1 VKLKALHKSIFL
13 SIIFYSKLLKFLLL
27 RRSLKQHFILF
38 KKLTLMKIFRRSFFA
53 ALFLTLAACSTTK
66 KTTVYGEADG
76 KVEWIFLQLNDV
88 YEIAPLE
95 NGKTGGLARVATV
108 KQGLLKE
115 NPNVFTV
122 MAGDFLSP
130 SVIGTLKYEGAGIK
144 GRQMVETMNALGVN
158 LVCFGNHEFD
168 LDFADLQKRMDES
181 TFEWLSSNAFKTE
194 GEGIVAFGKTGD
206 ADGHPEYK
214 VLTINDGKANESV
227 KVGIWGVV
235 LDANKKDYV
244 QYSDPLER
252 SKTLVTEVLPK
263 EADVFVGLT
272 HVAVDMDK
280 QIASENPSVSLIMG
294 GHEHTNQIYKIGQ
307 TTLAKADANAKT
319 VYVHRCSYNL
329 KTKKTTVKSELV
341 QIDDSIADEPNVA
354 AVVKK
359 WNDIAEKSFKAGGFD
374 PNETVAELTEVLDGR
389 EASLRLQQ
397 NNLGSA
403 IAKSMSAAA
412 KKAVDCAFFNSGSV
426 RIDDQITGKIT
437 QKDIIRVMPFG
448 GKVVE
453 FDILGVELKKV
464 LYAGM
469 LSKGRGG
476 YLQWDKI
483 NYDDASKILTING
496 AILDEGRTYHCA
508 TNDFL
513 LTGKENNL
521 DFFTTK
527 NPNVFNVDMP
537 TDVADI
543 RFDIRKSFI
552 RYLKNRK

>member
-1 VKLKALHKSIFL
+1 MKSIN
-13 SIIFYSKLLKFLLL
+13 Y
-27 RRSLKQHFILF
+27 
-38 KKLTLMKIFRRSFFA
+38 TLYL
-53 ALFLTLAACSTTK
+53 ALFLAFTACSTSK

-88 YEIAPLE
+88 YEISPLE
-95 NGKTGGLARVATV
+95 NGKSGGMARVSTV
-108 KQGLLKE
+108 KQNLLKE

-122 MAGDFLSP
+122 LAGDFLSP
-130 SVIGTLKYEGAGIK
+130 SVIGTLKHEGSGIK

-168 LDFADLQKRMDES
+168 LDYPDLQKRMDES

-206 ADGHPEYK
+206 EDGHPEYK

-252 SKTLVTEVLPK
+252 SHTLVTEVMPK

-272 HVAVDMDK
+272 HLAVEMDK
-280 QIASENPSVSLIMG
+280 QIAQENPSVSLIMG

-307 TTLAKADANAKT
+307 TTVAKADANAKT

-329 KTKKTTVKSELV
+329 KTKKTTVTSQLV
-341 QIDDSIADEPNVA
+341 KIDDSIAEEPKVA
-354 AVVKK
+354 AVVQK
-359 WNDIAEKSFKAGGFD
+359 WSDIADKSFKAGGFSPD
-374 PNETVAELTEVLDGR
+374 EVVAELTEILDGR

-397 NNLGSA
+397 NNMGSA
-403 IAKSMSAAA
+403 VAKAMSAAA
-412 KKAVDCAFFNSGSV
+412 KKPVDCSFFNSGSI
-426 RIDDQITGKIT
+426 RIDDQVTGKIT
-437 QKDIIRVMPFG
+437 QKDIIRIMPFG
-448 GKVVE
+448 GKIVE
-453 FDILGVELKKV
+453 FDIQGSELRKV
-464 LYAGM
+464 ILAGL

-483 NYDDASKILTING
+483 SYDDATRTIRVNG
-496 AILDEGRTYHCA
+496 DVLSDSRTYHCA

-513 LTGKENNL
+513 LTGKENNF

-527 NPNVFNVDMP
+527 NPTISNVDMP
-537 TDVADI
+537 TDVNDV
-543 RFDIRKSFI
+543 RFDIRKAFI
-552 RYLKNRK
+552 QYLKNKK

>member
-1 VKLKALHKSIFL
+1 
-13 SIIFYSKLLKFLLL
+13 
-27 RRSLKQHFILF
+27 
-38 KKLTLMKIFRRSFFA
+38 MKIIKSSLFV
-53 ALFLTLAACSTTK
+53 ALLIAFAACSTSQ

-76 KVEWIFLQLNDV
+76 KVEWIFLHLNDV
-88 YEIAPLE
+88 YEIGALE
-95 NGKTGGLARVATV
+95 NGKTGGLARVSTV
-108 KQGLLKE
+108 KQNLLKE

-168 LDFADLQKRMDES
+168 LDYPDLQKRMDES

-194 GEGIVAFGKTGD
+194 GEGIVAFGKAGD
-206 ADGHPEYK
+206 ADGNPEYK

-244 QYSDPLER
+244 QYSDPMER
-252 SKTLVTEVLPK
+252 SKSLVTDVLPK

-272 HVAVDMDK
+272 HLSVDMDK
-280 QIASENPSVSLIMG
+280 QIAAENPSVSLIMG

-329 KTKKTTVKSELV
+329 KTKKTTVISELV
-341 QIDDSIADEPNVA
+341 KIDDSIADEPKVA

-374 PNETVAELTEVLDGR
+374 ANETVVELTEVLDGR
-389 EASLRLQQ
+389 EASMRLQQ

-403 IAKSMSAAA
+403 IAKSMSKAA
-412 KKAVDCAFFNSGSV
+412 KKPVDCAFFNSGSV
-426 RIDDQITGKIT
+426 RIDDQVTGKVT
-437 QKDIIRVMPFG
+437 QKDIIRIMPFG
-448 GKVVE
+448 GKLVE
-453 FDILGVELKKV
+453 FDIQGSELRKV
-464 LYAGM
+464 ILAGL

-483 NYDDASKILTING
+483 SYEDATKTIRVLGAELDNSKI
-496 AILDEGRTYHCA
+496 YHCI

-521 DFFTTK
+521 DFFTAK
-527 NPNVFNVDMP
+527 NPNITNVEMP
-537 TDVADI
+537 TDATDI
-543 RFDIRKSFI
+543 KFDIRKAFI
-552 RYLKNRK
+552 QYLKTKK